1 MTCKCF
7 LKDMYA
13 LRRAGHIKI
22 VTKELLVNS
31 NNVYGEYSCQ
41 QIRKLIAN
49 AFNPRIEQNEKKFF
63 VKITLPQENKFKVGT
78 LFKIIE
84 NKIYS
89 T

>member
-1 MTCKCF
+1 M
-7 LKDMYA
+7 
-13 LRRAGHIKI
+13 
-22 VTKELLVNS
+22 S
-31 NNVYGEYSCQ
+31 
-41 QIRKLIAN
+41 RKLIAN
-49 AFNPRIEQNEKKFF
+49 AFNPRIEQNDKKFF

>member
-1 MTCKCF
+1 M
-7 LKDMYA
+7 
-13 LRRAGHIKI
+13 
-22 VTKELLVNS
+22 S
-31 NNVYGEYSCQ
+31 
-41 QIRKLIAN
+41 RKLIAN